1 MAERSGLTVNCVTFA
16 ERLRMPH
23 GYNVGS
29 RPLGGSEKNSAGV
42 HGCTRPE
49 APRPRAGLPER
60 RYTER
65 RSSVLRALFY
75 GSFRPR
81 RRGPRRADERGISA
95 VDWHHPQ
102 WLAISILIV
111 IGSCTDALL
120 TLVLVERGI
129 AVEANPLMAPLMGHS
144 ALTFALV
151 KVALTAGGVL
161 LLTQLARL
169 RAFGSIPV
177 GVFLYLVLGI
187 YGALITYEFSLLGL
201 I

>member
-1 MAERSGLTVNCVTFA
+1 M
-16 ERLRMPH
+16 
-23 GYNVGS
+23 
-29 RPLGGSEKNSAGV
+29 
-42 HGCTRPE
+42 
-49 APRPRAGLPER
+49 RPRSQPER
-60 RYTER
+60 RRGER
-65 RSSVLRALFY
+65 RSQLLRSLFY

-81 RRGPRRADERGISA
+81 RRGPRRADERHVSA

-102 WLAISILIV
+102 WLAVSMLIV

-129 AVEANPLMAPLMGHS
+129 ASEANPLMAPLIGGSHS
-144 ALTFALV
+144 ALTFALI
-151 KVALTAGGVL
+151 KVGLTAGGVL

-187 YGALITYEFSLLGL
+187 YGVLIAYEMNLLSML
-201 I
+201 